1 MVPALAETTLRIP
14 DGEFLALVG
23 PSGCGKSTILRL
35 VSGLVKPTTGVVV
48 VGGREVAAKALRIG
62 MAFQN
67 PTLLPWLSIEQ
78 NIILPLK
85 IVEPYRSQFRKLRR
99 TVFRDKVHAL
109 LDQVGLRG
117 FASHYPWQL
126 SGGML
131 QRANLCRALIH
142 EPSLLLLDEP
152 FGALDQFTREELW
165 AILQE
170 SVADASADRAAG
182 YARLAGGS
190 LPRQPHLR
198 HERSSG
204 PHHRR
209 QHRRL
214 RTAAHDLDDIRAEV
228 RGAEPAAARADHGRA
243 IDAARREHLTMP
255 PNLLQKASSGAL
267 IVLFFCGW
275 ELFCIA
281 SGMSDLV
288 LPRPSQVV
296 DTLIAR
302 FPVLLPHILQTLATT
317 MVGFALGVALGVL
330 LGAIIG
336 VSRVAYDTA
345 YPLLIGFASIPK
357 VAVVPIFVL
366 WFGSGTVPAVL
377 TSLSICFFPIV
388 VNIATGLAT
397 TEPELEDVLKALGAS
412 KLDILWNV
420 GLPRTMPF
428 FFASLKVAIAYAFV
442 GTVLA
447 ETVASNRGIGNVM
460 MTAASNFNVPMV
472 FAGLFILAGLGVAL
486 YAIFAFIEGRVTG
499 WATRKN
505 DLAAA

>member
-1 MVPALAETTLRIP
+1 
-14 DGEFLALVG
+14 
-23 PSGCGKSTILRL
+23 
-35 VSGLVKPTTGVVV
+35 
-48 VGGREVAAKALRIG
+48 
-62 MAFQN
+62 
-67 PTLLPWLSIEQ
+67 
-78 NIILPLK
+78 
-85 IVEPYRSQFRKLRR
+85 
-99 TVFRDKVHAL
+99 
-109 LDQVGLRG
+109 
-117 FASHYPWQL
+117 
-126 SGGML
+126 
-131 QRANLCRALIH
+131 
-142 EPSLLLLDEP
+142 
-152 FGALDQFTREELW
+152 
-165 AILQE
+165 
-170 SVADASADRAAG
+170 
-182 YARLAGGS
+182 
-190 LPRQPHLR
+190 
-198 HERSSG
+198 
-204 PHHRR
+204 
-209 QHRRL
+209 
-214 RTAAHDLDDIRAEV
+214 
-228 RGAEPAAARADHGRA
+228 
-243 IDAARREHLTMP
+243 MP

-302 FPVLLPHILQTLATT
+302 FPILLPHILQTLATT

>member
-1 MVPALAETTLRIP
+1 
-14 DGEFLALVG
+14 
-23 PSGCGKSTILRL
+23 
-35 VSGLVKPTTGVVV
+35 
-48 VGGREVAAKALRIG
+48 
-62 MAFQN
+62 
-67 PTLLPWLSIEQ
+67 
-78 NIILPLK
+78 
-85 IVEPYRSQFRKLRR
+85 
-99 TVFRDKVHAL
+99 
-109 LDQVGLRG
+109 
-117 FASHYPWQL
+117 
-126 SGGML
+126 
-131 QRANLCRALIH
+131 
-142 EPSLLLLDEP
+142 
-152 FGALDQFTREELW
+152 
-165 AILQE
+165 
-170 SVADASADRAAG
+170 
-182 YARLAGGS
+182 
-190 LPRQPHLR
+190 
-198 HERSSG
+198 
-204 PHHRR
+204 
-209 QHRRL
+209 
-214 RTAAHDLDDIRAEV
+214 
-228 RGAEPAAARADHGRA
+228 
-243 IDAARREHLTMP
+243 MP

-330 LGAIIG
+330 LGAVIG